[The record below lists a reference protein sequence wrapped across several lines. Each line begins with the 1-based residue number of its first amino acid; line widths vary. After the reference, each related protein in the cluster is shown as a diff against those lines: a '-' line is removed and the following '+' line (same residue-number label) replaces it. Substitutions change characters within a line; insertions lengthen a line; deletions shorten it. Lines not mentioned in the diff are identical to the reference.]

1 MKNYLNFDKLSPS
14 LKKEFQKQYPF
25 GYIDELMVVENKG
38 KLIEFVPLYVNGD
51 SLLIKIDNKRSQKLR
66 KKEAKKPK
74 PIFYSEDDWNY
85 DDLNFG

>member
-1 MKNYLNFDKLSPS
+1 
-14 LKKEFQKQYPF
+14 
-25 GYIDELMVVENKG
+25 MVIENKG
-38 KLIEFVPLYVNGD
+38 KLIEIVPLHVNGD

-74 PIFYSEDDWNY
+74 YIFYSEDDWNY